1 MSLNL
6 PPEIGLL
13 NTCLLLTSFLMATP
27 KTLLDGCVL
36 FFFLTELESLWVLNA
51 QRRKSSW
58 CNYRKWPQGSSTSSC
73 VTFFFFLTVISLLFS
88 IGIESTSDVV
98 FASSVQK
105 LSLIIYGHLYFLFYV
120 LFCIEV
126 ITVYSINFPLLFSSS
141 FFIFWLY
148 INVYMLTPNS

>member
-1 MSLNL
+1 MPSGASLHGVITEN
-6 PPEIGLL
+6 GHKVAALL
-13 NTCLLLTSFLMATP
+13 HA
-27 KTLLDGCVL
+27 
-36 FFFLTELESLWVLNA
+36 SL
-51 QRRKSSW
+51 
-58 CNYRKWPQGSSTSSC
+58 
-73 VTFFFFLTVISLLFS
+73 FFFLTVISLLFS

-141 FFIFWLY
+141 FFIF
-148 INVYMLTPNS
+148 